1 MTKRK
6 KTAVILMSLGV
17 LMLVAAISLA
27 VYNFCEEQRAEK
39 AANEI
44 LPLLQ
49 QKIEAVSQ
57 LDVSEEMPT
66 VEIDGYEYI
75 GYLTIPALDLKLP
88 VMASWDYERLKIAPC
103 LYYGSARKGNMVIA
117 AHNYAT
123 HFGRLSKLNQGDSVK
138 FTDMNG
144 IVYNYAVGDIETLEA
159 TATEEMISDR
169 WNLTLYTCTYGGKS
183 RVTVRCA
190 TA

>member
-1 MTKRK
+1 
-6 KTAVILMSLGV
+6 MSLGV